1 MNEGTSMAEKER
13 RLVEAVLDGDGDGV
27 QLLMDDLSDERAHRV
42 LLGAFI
48 VAVQRLFPGEYT
60 PTQVTAYVADLRRR
74 LGSGDQLKPMPTE
87 AMIRA
92 ALDEPDLRD
101 GVSPQDA
108 VNAYFAVSHAYS
120 QDHQVRGP
128 ERDEFIREVVE
139 TIA

>member
-1 MNEGTSMAEKER
+1 MADDER
-13 RLVEAVLDGDGDGV
+13 GLIEAVLDGDAERVHALADI
-27 QLLMDDLSDERAHRV
+27 LSGERTHRV
-42 LLGAFI
+42 LLGTFV

-60 PTQVTAYVADLRRR
+60 PAQVTAYVADLRGR

-108 VNAYFAVSHAYS
+108 FNAYLAVTHAYS
-120 QDHQVRGP
+120 KDRQIRGL

-139 TIA
+139 TIS